1 MEAQLNVMMG
11 DEKSREI
18 SGGQNAMLLS
28 VDEVAKIM
36 GCSARTVYRLCD
48 AGKMP
53 ASLKIG
59 GMRRWSR
66 VLIENW
72 IADGCSNFMVEK

>member
-1 MEAQLNVMMG
+1 MKAQINVTMG
-11 DEKSREI
+11 DEKSRGT

-36 GCSARTVYRLCD
+36 GCSERTVYRLCD

-53 ASLKIG
+53 GSLKIG

-72 IADGCSNFMVEK
+72 IASGCPDLTSEK